1 MKNKLLLA
9 SVAIS
14 GLMSAQENMPYIDE
28 ISAVQVKNNVKFVIT
43 LEDSEYYD
51 PNGIN
56 CIGDYN
62 PLAKRDTFIVSS
74 KYPACHLI
82 DETQWETGK
91 ATKKKTVVPKWQ
103 KNQQKKIK

>member
-1 MKNKLLLA
+1 MNKKLLLA

-14 GLMSAQENMPYIDE
+14 GLMSAQENLPYVDE
-28 ISAVQVKNNVKFVIT
+28 ISAVQAENGVKFVIT

-51 PNGIN
+51 PSEFN

-82 DETQWETGK
+82 DETQWEKGDALIEGTE
-91 ATKKKTVVPKWQ
+91 VPEWQ
-103 KNQQKKIK
+103 K

>member
-14 GLMSAQENMPYIDE
+14 GLMSAQDNLPYVDE
-28 ISAVQVKNNVKFVIT
+28 ISAVQAENGVKFVIT
-43 LEDSEYYD
+43 LQDNEYYD
-51 PNGIN
+51 PSGIN

-62 PLAKRDTFIVSS
+62 PLAERDTFIVSS

-82 DETQWETGK
+82 DETQWEEGDALIEGTE
-91 ATKKKTVVPKWQ
+91 VLEWQ
-103 KNQQKKIK
+103 K